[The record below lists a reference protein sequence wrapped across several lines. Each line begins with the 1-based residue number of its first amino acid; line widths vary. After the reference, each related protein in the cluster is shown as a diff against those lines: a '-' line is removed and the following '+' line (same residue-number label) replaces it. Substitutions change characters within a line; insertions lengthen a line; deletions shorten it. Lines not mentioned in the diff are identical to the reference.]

1 MWALRIV
8 LLTVFQWI
16 SSPGTVPL
24 WNCTLHVHR
33 LIFNQSLKRT
43 TKKTY
48 ALPSSLL
55 SRTLLLKTEPFCW
68 SRTPTPIFASSTQW
82 GQRLYLG
89 SPSLHWDLKITS
101 KKKAGPSKGSPHLL
115 PICQGL
121 QFCTACCSIPENSFM
136 YFVQFPRWLRK
147 VGKFRMYC
155 LIVKN
160 PSHDSGQWF

>member
-1 MWALRIV
+1 MNTAFNKNFCLRATRYSNYFPALCE
-8 LLTVFQWI
+8 LWELFCLVFQWI

-89 SPSLHWDLKITS
+89 SPSLHWDLKIASQEESWAIKGLTS
-101 KKKAGPSKGSPHLL
+101 FAPHLWGITVL
-115 PICQGL
+115 
-121 QFCTACCSIPENSFM
+121 
-136 YFVQFPRWLRK
+136 
-147 VGKFRMYC
+147 YC
-155 LIVKN
+155 LLFNTWKSLFHVFC
-160 PSHDSGQWF
+160 PVS